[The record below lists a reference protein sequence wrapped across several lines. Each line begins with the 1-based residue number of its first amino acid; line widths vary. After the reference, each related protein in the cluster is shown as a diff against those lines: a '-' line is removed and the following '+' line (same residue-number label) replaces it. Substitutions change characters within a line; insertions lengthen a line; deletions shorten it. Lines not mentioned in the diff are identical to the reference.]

1 MTRTLTDNPAVHTP
15 GFGGRVGFGRRDIT
29 PPVGIRNRNWGAAE
43 SDVATGVHR
52 PFEAAALALSGAD
65 GSPLIL
71 IVGVDGTHWRA
82 VEDWTRLQNRVLEEL
97 GLQSSQLLVN
107 LSHTHSGPV
116 LTARHADLPGGEF
129 LEDYLNDLAD
139 AVVESGR
146 DAIATLSE
154 GTIEWSTGSS
164 TIAVNRD
171 LDLNGRALVGYNPDL
186 PADDTILIGRVSR
199 SDGSALATVINYAC
213 HPTTLAWSNSELSP
227 DYIGELRQVIE
238 QETGAPCLFLQGA
251 SGDLSPCLQYSGDT
265 ALADK
270 HGRSIGLATLATLET
285 LPPPSTDLFL
295 TSTVESGAP
304 LAIWS
309 AQSRAGSPILEH
321 ATSVSHIPLRP
332 LATEEQLKQEW
343 AEILPQS
350 RDERLRRVRDLR
362 DGYID
367 VDRDTDS
374 VPHPFWVAR
383 LGDALLVAHAG
394 EAYSWFQH
402 ELRRRFSDH
411 LVLVLNLT
419 NGPGFVYIPDRSA
432 YERGAYQA
440 WQTVFAPG
448 SLEHFT
454 DDVTHALKNLIAA
467 PNSVHSVQNRTQ

>member
-1 MTRTLTDNPAVHTP
+1 MKRSLTGHPSVHTA
-15 GFGGRVGFGRRDIT
+15 GFGGRVGFSRRDIT
-29 PPVGIRNRNWGAAE
+29 PPVGIRNRNWGAAK

-52 PFEAAALALSGAD
+52 PFDLAALALSGAD
-65 GSPLIL
+65 ESPVVL

-82 VEDWTRLQNRVLEEL
+82 VEDWTQLQGRVLDEL

-129 LEDYLNDLAD
+129 LENYLTDLAD
-139 AVVESGR
+139 AVIQAGR
-146 DAIATLSE
+146 EAIANLSD
-154 GTIEWSTGSS
+154 GAIEWSTGSS

-171 LDLNGRALVGYNPDL
+171 LDLDGRALVGYNPNI
-186 PADDTILIGRVSR
+186 PADDTVLIGRVCR
-199 SDGSALATVINYAC
+199 SDGSALATVVNYAC

-227 DYIGELRQVIE
+227 DYIGELREVIE
-238 QETGAPCLFLQGA
+238 QSTGAPCLFLQGA
-251 SGDLSPCLQYSGDT
+251 SGDLSPRLQYSGDT

-270 HGRSIGLATLATLET
+270 HGRAIGLAALAALET

-295 TSTVESGAP
+295 SDTVESGAP
-304 LAIWS
+304 LAIWT
-309 AQSRAGSPILEH
+309 AQIRPGSPVLQH
-321 ATSVSHIPLRP
+321 MTGVSHIPLRP
-332 LATEEQLKQEW
+332 LSTEAQLNAEW
-343 AEILPQS
+343 SEILPQS

-367 VDRDTDS
+367 LNENTDS

-383 LGDALLVAHAG
+383 IGDALLVAHAG
-394 EAYSWFQH
+394 EAYSWFQR
-402 ELRRRFSDH
+402 ELRQRFPEH
-411 LVLVLNLT
+411 PVLVLNLT
-419 NGPGFVYIPDRSA
+419 NGPGFVYIPDKSA
-432 YERGAYQA
+432 YERDAYQA

-454 DDVTHALKNLIAA
+454 DDVTRALQELLTTH
-467 PNSVHSVQNRTQ
+467 HS